1 MNESDTRL
9 KKIDPA
15 LKASGWGVV
24 EGSDI
29 FTEQRAYI
37 VSPGRIVTK
46 AKRNPDKIDYL
57 LTYKG
62 VKIGI
67 VEAKKD
73 ELDVSAGVEQ
83 AKKYAAAM
91 NIRYTYST
99 NGDKIWAIDMLAKPG
114 DFTEGFVDRFPT
126 PDELWAMTFPDKNDW
141 RDRFN
146 LEPFNRDGGKM
157 PRYYQENAVNAVLE
171 AVSRKVD
178 RILLTLAT
186 GTGKTYIAFQICW
199 KLMQTKWNREG
210 GGRIPHILF
219 LADRNILADQAFNAF
234 GAFDQNALAR
244 ITPKE
249 IRKNGGKV
257 PMGQSIYF
265 TIFQTMLCGSDGE
278 EYEQAL
284 RAASEPAEGVA
295 ENGESR
301 SQRGE
306 DFPLQEYYK
315 QYPQDFFDFI
325 IIDECHR
332 GGANDESEWRK
343 LMEYF
348 VPAYQ
353 LGLTATPRRTLNGD
367 TYKYFGEPVYQYSL
381 KQGIEDGYLTPY
393 RVKSCTNQI
402 IDEYVYNEEDKI
414 ISGEEFLDK
423 EKTYDEKDF
432 YHGKIKIRERDEL
445 RVEEFLD
452 SANPDEKAIVFCATQ
467 NHAMQIRDMIN
478 SQAKRG
484 VNYCVRVTADDGS
497 EGEAQLKKFQ
507 DNEKTIPTILTTS
520 QKLST
525 GVDAQNVRNI
535 VLMRPVPNMI
545 EFKQIIGRGT
555 RLFDDKYYFTIYDF
569 VGAYKEFYDEEW
581 DNPNP
586 VCPVCEK
593 YPCECDKHEKC
604 PVCGKWPCICKKPPR
619 ICPVC
624 GRSPCICPPK
634 PCPIC
639 GNLPC
644 TCPKDVIEIELGKG
658 RKHTIKQGFN
668 WEERIMFDGK
678 LITLKEFVN
687 ILVDNNTLPKFFKD
701 DDDLRNQWQNP
712 ETRKDLLEKM
722 EHDGFSLDKLIKVQ
736 EMLNYE
742 KCDMLDVL
750 EYLAYDTTPIE
761 RERRVE
767 LVKADITADL
777 NTKQT
782 EFANFIM
789 EQYIQQGYTQLS
801 LENLPELIKLKYGT
815 TNDAKAELGSMA
827 EIRNMFID
835 FQKELYTK
843 VA

>member
-15 LKASGWGVV
+15 LKAAGWGVV

-83 AKKYAAAM
+83 AKKYATAM

-99 NGDKIWAIDMLAKPG
+99 NGDKIWAIDMQAKPG
-114 DFTEGFVDRFPT
+114 DFTEGFIDRFPT
-126 PDELWAMTFPDKNDW
+126 PDELWTMTFPEKNDW
-141 RDRFN
+141 RDKFN
-146 LEPFNRDGGKM
+146 LEPFNRDSGKQ

-171 AVSRKVD
+171 AISKKID

-199 KLMQTKWNREG
+199 KLMQTRWNIAEN
-210 GGRIPHILF
+210 GRLPKILF

-244 ITPKE
+244 ITPRE
-249 IRKNGGKV
+249 IRKKGGKV
-257 PMGQSIYF
+257 PVEQSIYF

-278 EYEQAL
+278 ET
-284 RAASEPAEGVA
+284 SEPGT
-295 ENGESR
+295 ES
-301 SQRGE
+301 E
-306 DFPLQEYYK
+306 KIEYYK

-348 VPAYQ
+348 SPAYQ
-353 LGLTATPRRTLNGD
+353 LGLTATPRRTINGD

-414 ISGEEFLDK
+414 IRGEEFLDK
-423 EKTYDEKDF
+423 EKTYDESDF

-467 NHAMQIRDMIN
+467 NHAMQVRDMIN
-478 SQAKRG
+478 SYAKRG
-484 VNYCVRVTADDGS
+484 TNYCVRVTADDGS
-497 EGEAQLKKFQ
+497 EGEEQLRKFQ

-569 VGAYKEFYDEEW
+569 VGAHKKFYDEEW

-586 VCPVCEK
+586 VCPICEK
-593 YPCECDKHEKC
+593 YPCECSTHPKC
-604 PVCGKWPCICKKPPR
+604 PVCGKWPCECKKPPR
-619 ICPVC
+619 FCPIC
-624 GRSPCICPPK
+624 GQSPCICPPK

-644 TCPKDVIEIELGKG
+644 TCPKDVIEIEIGKG
-658 RKHTIKQGFN
+658 RKATIKDGFN

-687 ILVDNNTLPKFFKD
+687 VLVDNETLPKFFKD
-701 DDDLRNQWQNP
+701 DEDLRTQWQNP
-712 ETRKDLLEKM
+712 DTRKALLEKM
-722 EHDGFSLDKLIKVQ
+722 EHDGFSLDKLLKVQ

-742 KCDMLDVL
+742 KCDLLDVL
-750 EYLAYDTTPIE
+750 EYLAYQSTPIE
-761 RERRVE
+761 REQRVAIARSE
-767 LVKADITADL
+767 ITADL
-777 NTKQT
+777 NEPQSD
-782 EFANFIM
+782 FVNFVLD
-789 EQYIQQGYTQLS
+789 QYVEQGYTELS
-801 LENLPELIKLKYGT
+801 MENLPELIKLKYGT
-815 TNDAKAELGSMA
+815 INDAKAELGSLG
-827 EIRNMFID
+827 EINKIFVG
-835 FQKELYTK
+835 FQKGLY
-843 VA
+843 AA

>member
-15 LKASGWGVV
+15 LHAAGWGVV

-67 VEAKKD
+67 IEAKKD

-83 AKKYAAAM
+83 AKKYAKAM
-91 NIRYTYST
+91 NIRWTYST
-99 NGDKIWAIDMLAKPG
+99 NGDKIWAIDMDAKPG
-114 DFTEGFVDRFPT
+114 DFTEGFVDKFPT
-126 PDELWAMTFPDKNDW
+126 PDELWAMTFPEKNDW
-141 RDRFN
+141 RDKFN
-146 LEPFNRDGGKM
+146 LETFNRDGGKQ

-171 AVSRKVD
+171 AISKKID

-199 KLMQTKWNREG
+199 KLMQTRWNIAEN
-210 GGRIPHILF
+210 GRLPRILF
-219 LADRNILADQAFNAF
+219 LADRNILANQAFNAF

-257 PMGQSIYF
+257 PMGASIYF
-265 TIFQTMLCGSDGE
+265 TIFQTLLCGTEDTPSDE
-278 EYEQAL
+278 MLKQVQHDN
-284 RAASEPAEGVA
+284 GV
-295 ENGESR
+295 
-301 SQRGE
+301 
-306 DFPLQEYYK
+306 DEYYK

-348 VPAYQ
+348 QPAYQ
-353 LGLTATPRRTLNGD
+353 LGLTATPRRTINGD

-402 IDEYVYNEEDKI
+402 IDDYVYNEEDKI
-414 ISGEEFLDK
+414 IRGEEFLDK

-432 YHGKIKIRERDEL
+432 YHGKIKIRQRDEL
-445 RVEEFLD
+445 RVAEFLE

-484 VNYCVRVTADDGS
+484 VNYCVRVTADDGT
-497 EGEAQLKKFQ
+497 EGEEQLKKFQ

-569 VGAYKEFYDEEW
+569 VGAYKEFYDEE
-581 DNPNP
+581 PS
-586 VCPVCEK
+586 E
-593 YPCECDKHEKC
+593 
-604 PVCGKWPCICKKPPR
+604 
-619 ICPVC
+619 
-624 GRSPCICPPK
+624 
-634 PCPIC
+634 
-639 GNLPC
+639 
-644 TCPKDVIEIELGKG
+644 
-658 RKHTIKQGFN
+658 
-668 WEERIMFDGK
+668 
-678 LITLKEFVN
+678 
-687 ILVDNNTLPKFFKD
+687 
-701 DDDLRNQWQNP
+701 
-712 ETRKDLLEKM
+712 
-722 EHDGFSLDKLIKVQ
+722 
-736 EMLNYE
+736 
-742 KCDMLDVL
+742 VL
-750 EYLAYDTTPIE
+750 EE
-761 RERRVE
+761 E
-767 LVKADITADL
+767 
-777 NTKQT
+777 
-782 EFANFIM
+782 
-789 EQYIQQGYTQLS
+789 
-801 LENLPELIKLKYGT
+801 
-815 TNDAKAELGSMA
+815 
-827 EIRNMFID
+827 FID
-835 FQKELYTK
+835 
-843 VA
+843 

>member
-15 LKASGWGVV
+15 LRASGWGVV

-29 FTEQRAYI
+29 FTEQRAYMLA
-37 VSPGRIVTK
+37 PGRIVTK

-57 LTYKG
+57 LTYRG
-62 VKIGI
+62 VKIAI

-99 NGDKIWAIDMLAKPG
+99 NGDKIWAIDMDAKPG

-126 PDELWAMTFPDKNDW
+126 PDELWTMTFPDKNDW
-141 RDRFN
+141 RDKFN
-146 LEPFNRDGGKM
+146 LEPFNRDGGKV
-157 PRYYQENAVNAVLE
+157 PRYYQENAVNAVLD
-171 AVSRKVD
+171 AISRKVD

-265 TIFQTMLCGSDGE
+265 TIFQTMLCGSDDSEVAVPEPVEGGE
-278 EYEQAL
+278 TT
-284 RAASEPAEGVA
+284 
-295 ENGESR
+295 
-301 SQRGE
+301 
-306 DFPLQEYYK
+306 EYYK

-348 VPAYQ
+348 TPAYQ
-353 LGLTATPRRTLNGD
+353 LGLTATPRRTINGD
-367 TYKYFGEPVYQYSL
+367 TYRYFGEPVYQYSL

-402 IDEYVYNEEDKI
+402 IDEYVYDEEDKI
-414 ISGEEFLDK
+414 VRGEELLDK

-467 NHAMQIRDMIN
+467 NHAMQVRDMIN

-484 VNYCVRVTADDGS
+484 ANYCVRVTADDGS
-497 EGEAQLKKFQ
+497 EGEEQLRKFQ

-535 VLMRPVPNMI
+535 VLMRPVENMI

-569 VGAYKEFYDEEW
+569 VGAYKKFYDDEW

-586 VCPVCEK
+586 VCPICEK
-593 YPCECDKHEKC
+593 YPCECDKHPKC
-604 PVCGKWPCICKKPPR
+604 PICGKWPCECKKPPK

-624 GRSPCICPPK
+624 GRWPCICPPK
-634 PCPIC
+634 VCPVC

-644 TCPKDVIEIELGKG
+644 TCPKEYIEIEIGNG
-658 RKHTIKQGFN
+658 RKAKIKKDFE
-668 WEERIMFDGK
+668 WEERIMYDGK
-678 LITLKEFVN
+678 LITLKEFVEV
-687 ILVDNNTLPKFFKD
+687 LVDNNTLPRFFSD
-701 DDDLRNQWQNP
+701 DEDLRRQWQNP
-712 ETRKDLLEKM
+712 ETRKALLEKM
-722 EHDGFSLDKLIKVQ
+722 EHDGFSLDKLLKVQ

-742 KCDMLDVL
+742 KCDLLDVL
-750 EYLAYDTTPIE
+750 EYLAYQTTPIE
-761 RERRVE
+761 REQRV
-767 LVKADITADL
+767 AFARSGITADL
-777 NTKQT
+777 NTNQT
-782 EFANFIM
+782 DFVNFVLD
-789 EQYIQQGYTQLS
+789 QYIQQGYTELS
-801 LENLPELIKLKYGT
+801 MENLPELIKLKYGT
-815 TNDAKAELGSMA
+815 INDAKAELGTLG
-827 EIRNMFID
+827 EINKVFID
-835 FQKELYTK
+835 FQKNLY
-843 VA
+843 AA

>member
-37 VSPGRIVTK
+37 LTPGRIVHK

-62 VKIGI
+62 VKIAI
-67 VEAKKD
+67 IEAKKD

-83 AKKYAAAM
+83 AKKYAKAM

-114 DFTEGFVDRFPT
+114 DFTEGLVDKFPT
-126 PDELWAMTFPDKNDW
+126 PDELWAMTFPVKNEW
-141 RDRFN
+141 RDKFN
-146 LEPFNRDGGKM
+146 IEPFNRDGGKQ
-157 PRYYQENAVNAVLE
+157 PRYYQENAVNSVLE
-171 AVSRKVD
+171 AVSNKQD

-186 GTGKTYIAFQICW
+186 GTGKTYISFQICW
-199 KLMQTKWNREG
+199 KLMQTRWNNLENGKLPR
-210 GGRIPHILF
+210 ILF
-219 LADRNILADQAFNAF
+219 LADRNILADQAYNSF

-265 TIFQTMLCGSDGE
+265 SIFQTLLCGTDGDDE
-278 EYEQAL
+278 ENPN
-284 RAASEPAEGVA
+284 SEKI
-295 ENGESR
+295 
-301 SQRGE
+301 
-306 DFPLQEYYK
+306 EYYK

-348 VPAYQ
+348 APAYQ
-353 LGLTATPRRTLNGD
+353 LGLTATPKRTINGD

-393 RVKSCTNQI
+393 RVKSCSNQI
-402 IDEYVYNEEDKI
+402 IDEYVYNEEDTI
-414 ISGEEFLDK
+414 IRGEELLDR
-423 EKTYDEKDF
+423 EKTYTEKDF

-445 RVEEFLD
+445 RVAEFLE
-452 SANPDEKAIVFCATQ
+452 SADPDEKAIVFCATQ

-484 VNYCVRVTADDGS
+484 VNYCVRVTAEDGN
-497 EGEAQLKKFQ
+497 EGEEQLRKFQ
-507 DNEKTIPTILTTS
+507 DNEKTLPTILTTS

-569 VGAYKEFYDEEW
+569 VEAHEKFYDDDW

-586 VCPVCEK
+586 VCPICEK
-593 YPCECDKHEKC
+593 YPCECATHKKC
-604 PVCGKWPCICKKPPR
+604 PKCGKWPCECLKPVKL
-619 ICPVC
+619 CPVC
-624 GRSPCICPPK
+624 GNHPCICPPK
-634 PCPIC
+634 PCKIC

-644 TCPKDVIEIELGKG
+644 TCPKEVIEIELGDG
-658 RKHTIKQGFN
+658 RKTKIKKDFQ
-668 WEERIMFDGK
+668 WEERIMFDGR
-678 LITLKEFVN
+678 LITIKEFVD

-701 DDDLRNQWQNP
+701 DEDLRTQWQNP
-712 ETRKDLLEKM
+712 ETRKTLLEKM
-722 EHDGFSLDKLIKVQ
+722 DHNGFSLDKLMKVQ

-742 KCDMLDVL
+742 KCDLLDVL
-750 EYLAYDTTPIE
+750 EYLAYNTTPVE
-761 RERRVE
+761 RKQRVE
-767 LVKADITADL
+767 LLKTGIIKNL
-777 NTKQT
+777 NEKQID
-782 EFANFIM
+782 FVDFVLQ
-789 EQYIQQGYTQLS
+789 QYVEQGYTQLS
-801 LENLPELIKLKYGT
+801 LENLPGLINLKYGT
-815 TNDAKAELGSMA
+815 INDAKAELGSVG
-827 EIRNMFID
+827 EISKVFIE
-835 FQKELYTK
+835 FQKELY
-843 VA
+843 AA

>member
-15 LKASGWGVV
+15 LKVAGWGVV

-73 ELDVSAGVEQ
+73 ERDVSAGVEQ
-83 AKKYAAAM
+83 AKKYATAM

-99 NGDKIWAIDMLAKPG
+99 NGDKIWAIDMQAKPG
-114 DFTEGFVDRFPT
+114 DFTEGFIDRFPT

-141 RDRFN
+141 RDKFN

-171 AVSRKVD
+171 AVSKKID

-199 KLMQTKWNREG
+199 KLMQTRWNNLQNGKLPR
-210 GGRIPHILF
+210 ILF
-219 LADRNILADQAFNAF
+219 LADRNILADQAYNAF

-244 ITPKE
+244 ITQKK

-278 EYEQAL
+278 ET
-284 RAASEPAEGVA
+284 SEPGTEP
-295 ENGESR
+295 EKI
-301 SQRGE
+301 
-306 DFPLQEYYK
+306 EYYK

-348 VPAYQ
+348 QPAYQ
-353 LGLTATPRRTLNGD
+353 LGLTATPRRTINGD
-367 TYKYFGEPVYQYSL
+367 TYKYFGESVYQYSL

-414 ISGEEFLDK
+414 IRGEEFLDK
-423 EKTYDEKDF
+423 EKTYDESDF

-467 NHAMQIRDMIN
+467 NHAMQVRDMIN
-478 SQAKRG
+478 SYAKRG
-484 VNYCVRVTADDGS
+484 TNYCVRVTADDGS
-497 EGEAQLKKFQ
+497 EGEEQLRKFQ

-569 VGAYKEFYDEEW
+569 VGAHKKFYDEEW

-586 VCPVCEK
+586 VCPICEK
-593 YPCECDKHEKC
+593 YPCECATHPKC
-604 PVCGKWPCICKKPPR
+604 PVCGKWPCECKKPPR
-619 ICPVC
+619 FCPIC
-624 GRSPCICPPK
+624 GQSPCICPPK

-644 TCPKDVIEIELGKG
+644 TCPKDVIEIEIGKG
-658 RKHTIKQGFN
+658 RKATIKEGFN

-687 ILVDNNTLPKFFKD
+687 VLVDNETLPKFFKD
-701 DDDLRNQWQNP
+701 DEDLRTQWQNP
-712 ETRKDLLEKM
+712 DTRKALLEKM
-722 EHDGFSLDKLIKVQ
+722 EHDGFSLDKLLKVQ

-742 KCDMLDVL
+742 KCDLLDVL
-750 EYLAYDTTPIE
+750 EYLAYQSTPIE
-761 RERRVE
+761 REQRVAIARSE
-767 LVKADITADL
+767 ITADL
-777 NTKQT
+777 NEPQSD
-782 EFANFIM
+782 FVNFVLN
-789 EQYIQQGYTQLS
+789 QYIEQGYTELS
-801 LENLPELIKLKYGT
+801 MENLPELIKLKYGT
-815 TNDAKAELGSMA
+815 INDAKAELGSLG
-827 EIRNMFID
+827 EINKIFVG
-835 FQKELYTK
+835 FQKGLY
-843 VA
+843 AA

>member
-15 LKASGWGVV
+15 LRNAGWGVV

-29 FTEQRAYI
+29 FTEQRAYLLA
-37 VSPGRIVTK
+37 PGRIVTK

-62 VKIGI
+62 VKLGI
-67 VEAKKD
+67 IEAKKD

-99 NGDKIWAIDMLAKPG
+99 NGDKIWAIDMDAKPG

-126 PDELWAMTFPDKNDW
+126 PDELWEMTFPDKNDW
-141 RDRFN
+141 RDKFN

-171 AVSRKVD
+171 AVSKKVD

-199 KLMQTKWNREG
+199 KLMQTRWNNLQNGKLPR
-210 GGRIPHILF
+210 ILF

-265 TIFQTMLCGSDGE
+265 TIFQTMLCGTDDVTDKSE
-278 EYEQAL
+278 NTVV
-284 RAASEPAEGVA
+284 EPAETT
-295 ENGESR
+295 
-301 SQRGE
+301 
-306 DFPLQEYYK
+306 EYYK
-315 QYPQDFFDFI
+315 QYPRDFFDFI

-348 VPAYQ
+348 APAYQ
-353 LGLTATPRRTLNGD
+353 LGLTATPRRTINGD

-393 RVKSCTNQI
+393 RVKSCTNQA
-402 IDEYVYNEEDKI
+402 IDDYKYDEQDKI
-414 ISGEEFLDK
+414 IRGEDLLDK

-432 YHGKIKIRERDEL
+432 YRGKIKIRERDEL
-445 RVEEFLD
+445 RVEEFLQ

-467 NHAMQIRDMIN
+467 NHAMQVRDMIN
-478 SQAKRG
+478 SQAKQG
-484 VNYCVRVTADDGS
+484 TNYCVRVTADDGS
-497 EGEAQLKKFQ
+497 EGEAELRKFQ

-535 VLMRPVPNMI
+535 VLMRPVENMI

-569 VGAYKEFYDEEW
+569 VGAYKKFYDDEW

-586 VCPVCEK
+586 VCPICGK
-593 YPCECDKHEKC
+593 YPCECSTHPKC
-604 PVCGKWPCICKKPPR
+604 PVCGKWPCECKRPPR
-619 ICPVC
+619 TCPVC
-624 GRSPCICPPK
+624 GKWPCICPPK

-644 TCPKDVIEIELGKG
+644 TCPKDVIEIELGDG
-658 RKHTIKQGFN
+658 RKARIKKDFE
-668 WEERIMFDGK
+668 WEERIMYDGK
-678 LITLKEFVN
+678 LITLKEFVDV
-687 ILVDNNTLPKFFKD
+687 LVDNNTLPKFFTD
-701 DDDLRNQWQNP
+701 DDDLKRQWQNP
-712 ETRKDLLEKM
+712 DTRKALLKKM

-742 KCDMLDVL
+742 KCDLLDVL
-750 EYLAYDTTPIE
+750 EYLAYQTTPIE
-761 RERRVE
+761 REQRVAISHSE
-767 LVKADITADL
+767 ITAEL
-777 NTKQT
+777 NTNQT
-782 EFANFIM
+782 EFVNFVL
-789 EQYIQQGYTQLS
+789 EQYIQQGYTELS
-801 LENLPELIKLKYGT
+801 MENLPELIKLKYGT
-815 TNDAKAELGSMA
+815 INDAKEQLGPLG
-827 EIRNMFID
+827 EISKVFVG
-835 FQKELYTK
+835 FQKGLY
-843 VA
+843 AA